1 MDMNAKSPF
10 VLASFLIG
18 LLPVSHS
25 IANEQ
30 TKDEVRQVLLSIQA
44 ELNEMENRKGEAPPS
59 PKSPPAAIP
68 EPVSQAELF
77 PSSPPTPGSETV
89 IDLPP
94 EAKVEKDPV
103 PVFLSRKQEVARE
116 LQSIQ
121 GELDQLNRQSGRLPA
136 GLTFPSS
143 NPVKV
148 TLPGPPVR
156 RESQLSSF
164 SSEKDQVAREL
175 QSIQAALDEMNRD
188 GDKLSDSLPPE
199 PVAPPIQQPTP
210 VAPREA
216 PVSTTGGGLGVYLV
230 PSIALVHSSGFDWTS
245 VAGKTYEIDEENGF
259 GAGLRIGR
267 TWEPFFADFQL
278 SYTRSDLESNAFG
291 SIPMSFSGD
300 SEFFGFHFTGGG
312 KVDLADR
319 VKLPF
324 GIGVGGGRQEIS
336 MALGGSPYSEHDFV
350 LTYHLFAGLE
360 YQPADHLLFGFRYRL
375 VNLGELPS
383 YSSRNLQLFEFSCG
397 YRY

>member
-30 TKDEVRQVLLSIQA
+30 TKDEVIRFFFPFKLNSTKWKTGKAKPLLPRNLRPLQSP
-44 ELNEMENRKGEAPPS
+44 NRL
-59 PKSPPAAIP
+59 PKPNFSL
-68 EPVSQAELF
+68 VS
-77 PSSPPTPGSETV
+77 TNTRV
-89 IDLPP
+89 RNRHDLPP

-164 SSEKDQVAREL
+164 SSEKDRVAREL

-291 SIPMSFSGD
+291 SIPMSF
-300 SEFFGFHFTGGG
+300 
-312 KVDLADR
+312 
-319 VKLPF
+319 
-324 GIGVGGGRQEIS
+324 
-336 MALGGSPYSEHDFV
+336 
-350 LTYHLFAGLE
+350 
-360 YQPADHLLFGFRYRL
+360 
-375 VNLGELPS
+375 
-383 YSSRNLQLFEFSCG
+383 
-397 YRY
+397 